1 MKSDHRFST
10 DPERHARVRPAPEPA
25 AAPQRHADELAR
37 EPHDRAVL
45 RELFGPFAFGP
56 VQTTVRHFP
65 DNEGTRWRVYERRN
79 ADEPASSLYFESTHA
94 VRRVR
99 RYPAGWDSL
108 SDAELERLSW
118 GR

>member
-1 MKSDHRFST
+1 MQSDHKFSA
-10 DPERHARVRPAPEPA
+10 DPERHVRARPPLVPAS
-25 AAPQRHADELAR
+25 APRHADELAQGL
-37 EPHDRAVL
+37 HDRAVF

-65 DNEGTRWRVYERRN
+65 DGEGTRWRVYERRN
-79 ADEPASSLYFESTHA
+79 ADESAASLYFESTHA

-99 RYPAGWDSL
+99 RYPPGWDRL